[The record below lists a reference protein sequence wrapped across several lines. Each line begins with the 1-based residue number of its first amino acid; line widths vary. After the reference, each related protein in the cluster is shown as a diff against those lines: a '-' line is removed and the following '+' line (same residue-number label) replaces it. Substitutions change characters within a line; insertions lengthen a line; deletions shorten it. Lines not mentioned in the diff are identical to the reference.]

1 MVDAHDGEEDID
13 MTRDAEKIVEQW
25 AAIKQMRE
33 VEAQMNKQMEQMQKK
48 IRAAEVRKKVK
59 KGKK

>member
-1 MVDAHDGEEDID
+1 

-33 VEAQMNKQMEQMQKK
+33 AEAQMNKQMEQMQKK
-48 IRAAEVRKKVK
+48 IKAAEVRKKVK